1 MKKEQYKAVPNF
13 DFGNVSQVLLL
24 CFESVGAHTLKVC
37 AEVFMI
43 TKRPHSRR

>member
-13 DFGNVSQVLLL
+13 GNASQVLLL
-24 CFESVGAHTLKVC
+24 CFESVGAHTLKVW